1 MKRDSEEEKKRRGK
15 IEQGEGDKDDLTML
29 GANKKVL
36 RSHWCKAYIARR
48 CFLLFHL
55 TLPGSYYG
63 FVHVIYSFFLTHY
76 WTDTHTPLIN
86 STDVMSFSF
95 AVPLY
100 CLLWYFYFSR

>member
-55 TLPGSYYG
+55 VLIMGLFMLFTL
-63 FVHVIYSFFLTHY
+63 SFLLTTGQIHI
-76 WTDTHTPLIN
+76 PL
-86 STDVMSFSF
+86 
-95 AVPLY
+95 L
-100 CLLWYFYFSR
+100 